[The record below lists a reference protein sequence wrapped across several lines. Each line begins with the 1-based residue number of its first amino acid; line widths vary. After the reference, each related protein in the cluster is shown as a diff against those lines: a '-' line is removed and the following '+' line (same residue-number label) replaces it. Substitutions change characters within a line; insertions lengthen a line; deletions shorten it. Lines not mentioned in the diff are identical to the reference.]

1 MDIWTILLIVVAA
14 AALFVVITYNR
25 LVRLRTRVQE
35 AWSDIQ
41 VQMKR
46 RYDLVPNLVETV
58 RAYAAHE
65 RDTLEGVVQARNAAM
80 ADAGTPDHQARSEGA
95 LQATLKSLFALA
107 ENYPQLRADGNFAR
121 LQADLGEIET
131 HINMSRR
138 YYNGAVRELNVTVAQ
153 FPSNLVAGP
162 FGFTAQA
169 FFELDEA
176 EAEAAARPVPV
187 AFPSRG

>member
-1 MDIWTILLIVVAA
+1 MDFLTILLIVVAA
-14 AALFVVITYNR
+14 AGLYGVVTFNR

-46 RYDLVPNLVETV
+46 RYDLVPNLVEIV
-58 RAYAAHE
+58 RGYAAHE
-65 RDTLEGVVQARNAAM
+65 RDTLEGVVRARNAAM
-80 ADAGTPDHQARSEGA
+80 ADQGAPDHQARSEGA

-107 ENYPQLRADGNFAR
+107 ESYPQLRADGSFAR
-121 LQADLGEIET
+121 LQADLGEVET

-162 FGFTAQA
+162 FGFAPA
-169 FFELDEA
+169 SFFELDEA
-176 EAEAAARPVPV
+176 EAAAASRPVAV
-187 AFPSRG
+187 AFPPRG

>member
-1 MDIWTILLIVVAA
+1 MDVLTILLIVVVAA
-14 AALFVVITYNR
+14 GLYGVVTFNR

-65 RDTLEGVVQARNAAM
+65 RDTLEGVVQARSAAM
-80 ADAGTPDHQARSEGA
+80 SDQGAPDHQARSEGT

-107 ENYPQLRADGNFAR
+107 ENYPQLRADANFAR
-121 LQADLGEIET
+121 LHADLGEIET

-138 YYNGAVRELNVTVAQ
+138 YYNGSVRELNVTVAQ

-162 FGFTAQA
+162 FGFAPA
-169 FFELDEA
+169 SFFELDEA
-176 EAEAAARPVPV
+176 EAAAASRPVAV
-187 AFPSRG
+187 AFPPRG

>member
-1 MDIWTILLIVVAA
+1 MDVWTILLIVVAA
-14 AALFVVITYNR
+14 AALYVVVTYNR

-46 RYDLVPNLVETV
+46 RYDLVPNLVEIV

-80 ADAGTPDHQARSEGA
+80 ADSGAPDSQARSEGA

-121 LQADLGEIET
+121 LQADLGEVET

-162 FGFTAQA
+162 FGFAVQP

-187 AFPSRG
+187 AFPPRG

>member
-1 MDIWTILLIVVAA
+1 MDLLTILLIVAAA
-14 AALFVVITYNR
+14 AALYGVFTFNR

-80 ADAGTPDHQARSEGA
+80 VDQGAPDHQARSEGA
-95 LQATLKSLFALA
+95 LQSTLKSLFALA
-107 ENYPQLRADGNFAR
+107 ESYPQLRADGNFAK
-121 LQADLGEIET
+121 LQADLGEVEM

-162 FGFTAQA
+162 FGFRAA
-169 FFELDEA
+169 EFFELDES
-176 EAEAAARPVPV
+176 EAAAASRPVPV
-187 AFPSRG
+187 AFPPRG

>member
-1 MDIWTILLIVVAA
+1 MDLVTILLIVVVV
-14 AALFVVITYNR
+14 AALYVVVTFNR

-58 RAYAAHE
+58 RGYAAHE
-65 RDTLEGVVQARNAAM
+65 RDTLEGVVQARSAAM
-80 ADAGTPDHQARSEGA
+80 ADQGAPDHQARSEGA

-107 ENYPQLRADGNFAR
+107 ENYPQLRADASFTR

-138 YYNGAVRELNVTVAQ
+138 YYNGSVRELNVTVAQ

-162 FGFTAQA
+162 FGFMAAT
-169 FFELDEA
+169 FFELDET
-176 EAEAAARPVPV
+176 EAAAASRPVAV
-187 AFPSRG
+187 AFPPRG

>member
-1 MDIWTILLIVVAA
+1 MDLLTILLIVAAA
-14 AALFVVITYNR
+14 AALYGVVTFNR

-80 ADAGTPDHQARSEGA
+80 ADQGAPDHQARSEGA
-95 LQATLKSLFALA
+95 LQSTLKSLFALA
-107 ENYPQLRADGNFAR
+107 ESYPQLRADGNFAK
-121 LQADLGEIET
+121 LQADLGEVEMQ
-131 HINMSRR
+131 INMSRR

-162 FGFTAQA
+162 FGFRAA
-169 FFELDEA
+169 EFFELDES
-176 EAEAAARPVPV
+176 EAAAASRPVPV
-187 AFPSRG
+187 AFPPRG

>member
-1 MDIWTILLIVVAA
+1 MDIWTILLVVVAA
-14 AALFVVITYNR
+14 AALFVVFTYNR

>member
-1 MDIWTILLIVVAA
+1 VWTILLIVVAA
-14 AALFVVITYNR
+14 AALYVVVTYNR

-46 RYDLVPNLVETV
+46 RYDLVPNLVEIV

-80 ADAGTPDHQARSEGA
+80 ADSGAPDSQARSEGA

-121 LQADLGEIET
+121 LQADLGEVET

-162 FGFTAQA
+162 FGFAVQP

-187 AFPSRG
+187 AFPPRG